1 MDYLSRVFRYTQLC
15 PSLLLATLIY
25 TDRLCS
31 LVPAFSLSSLT
42 VHRFLIAALTVAS
55 KSLSDLYCTN
65 AFLARVGGISTRE
78 LNLLEV
84 ELCLRMDWQLV
95 VSQERLEEYY
105 TNLASWKTESPNAS
119 LSQPVPSTLVPNDPT
134 TTSTTTNQ
142 TDSTTDHASDTE
154 RRSLA

>member
-1 MDYLSRVFRYTQLC
+1 M
-15 PSLLLATLIY
+15 
-25 TDRLCS
+25 
-31 LVPAFSLSSLT
+31 PAFSLSSLT

-84 ELCLRMDWQLV
+84 ELCLRMDWQVV

-105 TNLASWKTESPNAS
+105 TNLASWKTDSPPLNPS
-119 LSQPVPSTLVPNDPT
+119 MPPPRLSADPT
-134 TTSTTTNQ
+134 TTTTMQ
-142 TDSTTDHASDTE
+142 VDPTE
-154 RRSLA
+154 SKDEDRRRNNPT